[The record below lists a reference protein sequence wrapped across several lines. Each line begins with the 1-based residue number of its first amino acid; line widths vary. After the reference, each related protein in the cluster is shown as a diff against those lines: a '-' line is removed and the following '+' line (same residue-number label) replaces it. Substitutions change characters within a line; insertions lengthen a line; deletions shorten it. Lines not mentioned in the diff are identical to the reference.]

1 MRIAVLAWGSLV
13 WDRGGLDIAEAF
25 KPRGPLLP
33 VELCRVSGGRRLT
46 LVIDE
51 AFGVSCPTYVAMSA
65 FGDLDA
71 ALENLWMREGSQDEA
86 LPKNVRR
93 HGRVGFVE
101 VASGHCSA
109 KAMERHPKSVATI
122 KTWAQA
128 NGFDAAI
135 WTALASNFH
144 ALEKAGE
151 PFSAAAAIRY
161 LEMLDAPRLSSAL
174 GYIRLAPTEVQTPV
188 RAAVNARWPEGDG
201 STHAARGTGR

>member
-1 MRIAVLAWGSLV
+1 MRTAVLAWGSLV
-13 WDRGGLDIAEAF
+13 WDRGGLDIAEDF
-25 KPRGPLLP
+25 KPCGPLLP

-51 AFGVSCPTYVAMSA
+51 AFGASCSIYVAMSA
-65 FGDLDA
+65 HGDLDA
-71 ALENLWMREGSQDEA
+71 ALENLWIREGSRDEV

-93 HGRVGFVE
+93 HGRVGFIE

-128 NGFDAAI
+128 NVLDAAI

-144 ALEKAGE
+144 EPDKAGE
-151 PFSAAAAIRY
+151 PFSVEAAIRY
-161 LEMLDAPRLSSAL
+161 LEMLDAPKLSAAL

-188 RAAVNARWPEGDG
+188 RAAVNARWPEGWID
-201 STHAARGTGR
+201 HAGRGTGR